1 MVMSSIAEEYYYL
14 AGHIGWVDLHDSG
27 LASRLRTLML
37 DPFLVGLRHDLTDTD
52 ASLLL
57 DPYVDSAFAA
67 IEQNNMPFDLMI
79 GPHQLKHACHLAYK
93 HPRLK
98 LVLNHCGLPLEYTS
112 TRPDEEI
119 VLSAWKSDL
128 EYLSRYPNVY
138 CKLTATS
145 GKIVWQADAKVETGE
160 WSPMRVLTQAIG
172 FFGPERCLFGSGW
185 PICRVLAPSQTG
197 WEESGTGG
205 ALAAKGG
212 VGGPVPGYRGA
223 KVARRQLSVWEA
235 ARLVE
240 HCMEEAGFGAI
251 EDKRKVFGSNAQAV
265 YTLNIRP
272 YGSSRVL

>member
-1 MVMSSIAEEYYYL
+1 MVISAIADEYYYL
-14 AGHIGWVDLHDSG
+14 AGHIGWVDLHDPG
-27 LASRLRTLML
+27 LSSRLRTLML

-52 ASLLL
+52 ANILFDST
-57 DPYVDSAFAA
+57 VDSAFAA

-79 GPHQLKHACHLAYK
+79 GPHQIKHACHLAYK

-112 TRPDEEI
+112 TRPDGEI
-119 VLSAWKSDL
+119 VLSTWKSDL

-145 GKIVWQADAKVETGE
+145 GKIVSSEGE
-160 WSPMRVLTQAIG
+160 VAAEWTPMNVITQAIG

-185 PICRVLAPSQTG
+185 PICRVVAPAKTG

-205 ALAAKGG
+205 ALAAKRRA
-212 VGGPVPGYRGA
+212 GGPVPGYRGLEVA
-223 KVARRQLSVWEA
+223 KRQLSVWEA

-251 EDKRKVFGSNAQAV
+251 EDKRKVFGNNAQAV